1 MTKSRAGKRPPI
13 LMIDAEA
20 ESLSN
25 LAMAVED
32 RLPQVSKM
40 LLGEIT
46 RAVVHAPGRIPA
58 DVVTMQA
65 KTTFFDEASGREYTY
80 ELVYPKQ
87 ADIDAG
93 RISILTLVGAGL
105 IGLREGQSI
114 LWPDRDGRDRKL
126 TILKVQQQEKAG

>member
-1 MTKSRAGKRPPI
+1 MAKSRAGKRPPI
-13 LMIDAEA
+13 HMIDSEA

-32 RLPQVSKM
+32 RLPQVSEM

-58 DVVTMQA
+58 DVVTMHA
-65 KTTFFDEASGREYTY
+65 KTTFLDEASGREYCY
-80 ELVYPKQ
+80 ELVYPRD
-87 ADIDAG
+87 ADIDAD

-126 TILKVQQQEKAG
+126 TILRVQQQQKAG

>member
-1 MTKSRAGKRPPI
+1 
-13 LMIDAEA
+13 MIDSEA

-32 RLPQVSKM
+32 RLPQVSEM

-46 RAVVHAPGRIPA
+46 RAVVHAPGHIPA
-58 DVVTMQA
+58 DVVTMHA
-65 KTTFFDEASGREYTY
+65 KTTFLDEASGREYTY
-80 ELVYPKQ
+80 ELVYPKY
-87 ADIDAG
+87 ADIGAG